1 MMSEAKPSVE
11 TPRQIL
17 NLEHPPNA
25 HGPGLQL
32 RPYSM
37 DSPVVKLLE

>member
-1 MMSEAKPSVE
+1 MMSEAKSPWKL
-11 TPRQIL
+11 RGKFL
-17 NLEHPPNA
+17 NLEPSPNA

-37 DSPVVKLLE
+37 DSPVVKLLD

>member
-11 TPRQIL
+11 APRKISQPSAIPQC
-17 NLEHPPNA
+17 E
-25 HGPGLQL
+25 LQL

-37 DSPVVKLLE
+37 DSPVVKLLD